1 MQRNVGSDDPWL
13 HAIKMLKRSNN
24 ASFQRSGSAPVQPPA
39 LALPRQNDHRQKNTF
54 VKVLEKPTNT
64 TATVAWFDSTAC
76 HYGDQSWLLRVARSN
91 GICALTGEPV
101 RKGDRVYQPRKSG
114 HRPCNA
120 NEMILS
126 SVLSLE
132 ESPDVRETR
141 VVVKSIKRKCEH
153 A

>member
-1 MQRNVGSDDPWL
+1 MQRNVGNDDPWL
-13 HAIKMLKRSNN
+13 HAIKMLKCSNN
-24 ASFQRSGSAPVQPPA
+24 SSFERSGSTHVQP
-39 LALPRQNDHRQKNTF
+39 LTCSSPRQNAHRQKNTF
-54 VKVLEKPTNT
+54 VKVLEKPTST
-64 TATVAWFDSTAC
+64 TATVAWFDSTSC
-76 HYGDQSWLLRVARSN
+76 HYGDQSWSLRVARSN

-114 HRPCNA
+114 YRPRNA

-132 ESPDVRETR
+132 ESPDVPETR
-141 VVVKSIKRKCEH
+141 VVVKRKKCEREP